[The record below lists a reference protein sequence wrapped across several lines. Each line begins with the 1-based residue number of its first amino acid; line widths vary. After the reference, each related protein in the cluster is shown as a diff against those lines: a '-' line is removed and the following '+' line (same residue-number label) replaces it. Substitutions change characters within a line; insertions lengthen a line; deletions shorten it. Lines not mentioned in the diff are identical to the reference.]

1 MLELDIIKQHVRL
14 EPDFEDDDTLLDTYS
29 NAARRLVENR
39 TGRKLYATAA
49 EFPKD
54 GDGNPTDEN
63 ALVLD
68 DDLVTAMLLLIG
80 SVTGAQIGTRLSMK
94 LRPEYLRV
102 LLAAIVL
109 LVAARMALGLG
120 WRPDEIFTIEVR

>member
-14 EPDFEDDDTLLDTYS
+14 EPDFEVDDTLLDTYS

-49 EFPKD
+49 QIPKD
-54 GDGNPTDEN
+54 SDGNAADEN

-80 SVTGAQIGTRLSMK
+80 HWYVNRESVVVGTITSEM
-94 LRPEYLRV
+94 P
-102 LLAAIVL
+102 
-109 LVAARMALGLG
+109 MAVQSL
-120 WRPDEIFTIEVR
+120 IEPYRFFHF